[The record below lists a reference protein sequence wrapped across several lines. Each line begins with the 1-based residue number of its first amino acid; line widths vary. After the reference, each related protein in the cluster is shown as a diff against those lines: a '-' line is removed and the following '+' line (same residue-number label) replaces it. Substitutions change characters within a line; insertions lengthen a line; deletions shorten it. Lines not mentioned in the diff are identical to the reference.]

1 MIMHL
6 GSLAINASLQ
16 CNNFKHIVFNNGAHD
31 SVGGQPT
38 VGHQIN
44 VQEIAKAMGYT
55 RVDQAKTESEIKDK
69 VRDMKACNGPAL
81 LEIMVS
87 KGFRKDLGRPTIHPL
102 HNKKA
107 LMRFIK

>member
-87 KGFRKDLGRPTIHPL
+87 KGFR
-102 HNKKA
+102 
-107 LMRFIK
+107 